1 MMCLQNR
8 SNILGKYGENW
19 RKRVGNRAEVKCMIF
34 IPHTRDSKL
43 AQILRDRERNLEEI
57 TGEQVKEI
65 EHAGRKMKDIL

>member
-1 MMCLQNR
+1 M
-8 SNILGKYGENW
+8 
-19 RKRVGNRAEVKCMIF
+19 GNRAEVKCMIF

-65 EHAGRKMKDIL
+65 ERAGRKMKDIL